1 MIKLTVLYGHPES
14 PDDFE
19 DHYIRVHLPLARQI
33 PDLVRLETARTM
45 PGPDGAAPAYYR
57 TAELCFA
64 DVARF
69 GTAMASEQGKAAA
82 ADITRFATGG
92 ATVLLSAVDEQ

>member
-19 DHYIRVHLPLARQI
+19 EHYTRVHLPLAQQI

-45 PGPDGAAPAYYR
+45 PGPDGAQPAYYR

-64 DVARF
+64 DLGHF
-69 GTAMASEQGKAAA
+69 GTAMASEQGKAAG
-82 ADITRFATGG
+82 ADIIQFASGG
-92 ATVLLSAVDEQ
+92 ATMLLSVVDKQ